1 MTDEKKSVSVVL
13 PLHVY
18 QKFGFGPNSNRTTA
32 GYIRQVLICHL
43 RCLDAGISYPP
54 GLFRLS
60 RC

>member
-1 MTDEKKSVSVVL
+1 MTDEKKSVSVLL

-18 QKFGFGPNSNRTTA
+18 QKIRVLAQNSNRTTA

-54 GLFRLS
+54 GLF
-60 RC
+60 